1 MASMVP
7 RRAGFIAAWWAI
19 TGGRA
24 TKSNHTRI
32 LPANPY
38 FSFPFSLFFPF
49 FSSLLFPPFPFWGL
63 AVISPV
69 TVRAV
74 YTK

>member
-24 TKSNHTRI
+24 TKSNNTRI

-38 FSFPFSLFFPF
+38 FSLPFPFFPF
-49 FSSLLFPPFPFWGL
+49 FCPFFFLPFPFLGL
-63 AVISPV
+63 AGISPV
-69 TVRAV
+69 TVRAG